1 MKIRRK
7 IGPKGQIVIPKDVR
21 DMLNIRP
28 GSEILIEIGEN
39 EITIRAAQDNADF
52 LNKFIQTPKKLAEKI
67 DYKKILDEQ
76 YERC

>member
-39 EITIRAAQDNADF
+39 EITIRAAQDNMDF
-52 LNKFIQTPKKLAEKI
+52 LKKFIQTPKKLTEKI

-76 YERC
+76 YER